1 MKINQQYVN
10 ASLQLVPMDEPDKA
24 MPLID
29 EAIALLRQSGLHVE
43 VGPFG
48 TSIEGPYEQ
57 IMQLVHDL
65 NQHMLQHSRHDW
77 LLNLQL
83 HLHPTKAVSMHAK
96 TSKHR

>member
-1 MKINQQYVN
+1 MIEQHNLN
-10 ASLQLVPMDEPDKA
+10 ASLQLVPIDEPERA

-29 EAIALLRQSGLHVE
+29 EAIGLLRQSGLPME

-48 TSIEGPYEQ
+48 TSIEGPYHQ
-57 IMQLVHDL
+57 VMQLVQQL
-65 NQHMLQHSRHDW
+65 NEYMLQHSRHDW

-83 HLHPTKAVSMHAK
+83 HLHPTQAVSMHAK

>member
-1 MKINQQYVN
+1 MKIDQQYVN
-10 ASLQLVPMDEPDKA
+10 ASIQLVPMDEPANA

-29 EAIALLRQSGLHVE
+29 EAIGLLRQSGLHTE

-48 TSIEGPYEQ
+48 TSVEGPYEQ
-57 IMQLVHDL
+57 VMLRVQQL
-65 NQHMLQHSRHDW
+65 NQYMLQHSRHDW

>member
-1 MKINQQYVN
+1 MKIDQQYVN

-29 EAIALLRQSGLHVE
+29 EAIALLRQTGLPVE

-57 IMQLVHDL
+57 VMQLVQQL
-65 NQHMLQHSRHDW
+65 NQYMLQHSRHDW

-83 HLHPTKAVSMHAK
+83 HLHPTKAVTMHAK